1 MAYTKPQHRRNFSQ
15 HNPLKKKQ
23 NRGIFLITINCE
35 PSMTSAII
43 GSTKKSVFAESRF
56 SLKKLSDTEDNGSHG
71 EIVKIWGQDKSFSSV
86 HAKVYHWQLE
96 KHLSYAYPH

>member
-1 MAYTKPQHRRNFSQ
+1 MAFPQ
-15 HNPLKKKQ
+15 HNPLKKKKKK

-43 GSTKKSVFAESRF
+43 GFTKKSVFAESRF

-71 EIVKIWGQDKSFSSV
+71 EIVKIWGQDYSFSSV
-86 HAKVYHWQLE
+86 FMPK
-96 KHLSYAYPH
+96 STTGS